1 MSERE
6 QKEQFK
12 IENLK
17 CKIMKNSK
25 IDLSY
30 IENNLIL
37 KKTLD
42 FAIEIVKY
50 CKILK
55 YDHKEYSL
63 ADQLIRSGTSIG
75 ANANSPS

>member
-1 MSERE
+1 MSG
-6 QKEQFK
+6 KE
-12 IENLK
+12 
-17 CKIMKNSK
+17 

-30 IENNLIL
+30 IESNPIL
-37 KKTLD
+37 KKSLD

-55 YDHKEYSL
+55 HEHREYSL

-75 ANANSPS
+75 ANASEADSAQSR